1 MKFQEASFLLILK
14 KLEIKE
20 KQLKRPSPESSR
32 GWLKNES
39 SISQYQLFLKG
50 RWGVIIIQLSS
61 LLGLMLSL
69 YKRYD
74 TGANHQTIQSFT
86 TGSGTSRR
94 EVLQRRGIINMMA
107 LWR

>member
-1 MKFQEASFLLILK
+1 MIFK
-14 KLEIKE
+14 KLEIKG

-74 TGANHQTIQSFT
+74 TGANQAIQSFT

-94 EVLQRRGIINMMA
+94 EVLQRRGINMMA